1 MELKLKSNHTECGI
15 QIKIQSNHMEY
26 GIHLITN
33 PNSLH
38 LDPTKYFGNGH
49 IDFLTVFIYPL
60 GKSQK
65 RDLDIFERGSAF
77 VCLIIYSKVLS
88 PFQCTQGRAQNTQHD
103 NGIFENFE
111 KGKLEKIF
119 GKTECWVI
127 FNHFFLEKQ
136 IELWDIG

>member
-49 IDFLTVFIYPL
+49 IDFLTVFISTW
-60 GKSQK
+60 K
-65 RDLDIFERGSAF
+65 
-77 VCLIIYSKVLS
+77 
-88 PFQCTQGRAQNTQHD
+88 
-103 NGIFENFE
+103 
-111 KGKLEKIF
+111 KLETRF
-119 GKTECWVI
+119 GY
-127 FNHFFLEKQ
+127 L
-136 IELWDIG
+136 